1 MHWFWLTPTPQ
12 VPLCIVSWG
21 WGPCDT
27 VLGVSCAMWAM
38 LPHLTLLPLFLPILD
53 LIPNLHRTAARG
65 RKATCRGTRGHFYT
79 AAAVNHCRA
88 SHPPPTPAC
97 NSFAQ
102 GQGRF
107 WWATSGAHSHMDQKH
122 QCSCMVC
129 TCTLINIILFSFYV
143 VVSVEWKLEAWDNC
157 KLTYIA

>member
-1 MHWFWLTPTPQ
+1 
-12 VPLCIVSWG
+12 
-21 WGPCDT
+21 
-27 VLGVSCAMWAM
+27 M

-53 LIPNLHRTAARG
+53 LIPNLHGTAARG
-65 RKATCRGTRGHFYT
+65 REARRRGTRGHFYT

-107 WWATSGAHSHMDQKH
+107 CLMGNFWGTQPYGLEKK

-129 TCTLINIILFSFYV
+129 TLINNIIILFSFYNMYV
-143 VVSVEWKLEAWDNC
+143 GISVKWMLEAWDNC